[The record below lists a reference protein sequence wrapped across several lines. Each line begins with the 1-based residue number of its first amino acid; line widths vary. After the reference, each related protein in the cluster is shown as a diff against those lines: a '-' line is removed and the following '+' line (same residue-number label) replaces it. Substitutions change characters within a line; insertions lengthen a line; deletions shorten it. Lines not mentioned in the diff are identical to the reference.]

1 MALVFCPECGE
12 ETLDQLNNCPL
23 CDEPLVKGLQG
34 HTNRNRRLYFLGLAF
49 LGGLVSATLCNML
62 GFTALAMGLATL
74 GVLFLAAFIVKLNV
88 TS

>member
-23 CDEPLVKGLQG
+23 CDKPLEGLQR
-34 HTNRNRRLYFLGLAF
+34 HKTRNKRLYLLGLAF

-62 GFTALAMGLATL
+62 GFTALAIGLATL
-74 GVLFLAAFIVKLNV
+74 GVLFLAAFIVKLNA
-88 TS
+88 TR